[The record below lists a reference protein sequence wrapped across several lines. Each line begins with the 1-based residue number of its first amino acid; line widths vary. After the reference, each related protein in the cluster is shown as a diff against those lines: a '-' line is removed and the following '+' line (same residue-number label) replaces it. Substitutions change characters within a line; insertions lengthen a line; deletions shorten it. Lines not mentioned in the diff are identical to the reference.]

1 VLCLGAQSCP
11 TLCDPKDCRLLCPWG
26 FSRQEYCIAMPSSR
40 GSSQP
45 RNRTQVSHIGGGLF
59 TIWATRELFSIVVL
73 SVYIPT
79 NCCSL
84 FFTPS
89 PGFIVCRFFDDGHS
103 DQCEVTTHCSV
114 LIVLICISLIMSIF
128 SCVCWP
134 SVSLLWRNVCSGL
147 LLIFRLGCLF
157 FYVYV
162 FINSN
167 CRNLSTI
174 SNQSDWWI

>member
-1 VLCLGAQSCP
+1 MLSCSVMSDFLWP
-11 TLCDPKDCRLLCPWG
+11 CGLQPARLFCPWE
-26 FSRQEYCIAMPSSR
+26 FSRQEYHIAMPSSR

-45 RNRTQVSHIGGGLF
+45 RNRTQLSHIGGGLF

-84 FFTPS
+84 FLTPS
-89 PGFIVCRFFDDGHS
+89 PAFIVCRLFDDGRS
-103 DQCEVTTHCSV
+103 DQCEGTPHCS
-114 LIVLICISLIMSIF
+114 LNLHLIMSIF
-128 SCVCWP
+128 SCVCRP
-134 SVSLLWRNVCSGL
+134 SVCL
-147 LLIFRLGCLF
+147 LLEMSLQVFCSF
-157 FYVYV
+157 FGWVVCFSMYV

-167 CRNLSTI
+167 CGNLSTL